1 MPLPSREIAASFV
14 RAHRQIVTVAAAAAA
29 AVIVG
34 PSDHPRRARGP
45 SSVVRPFASV
55 MPPDPFGGLLAPP
68 RLGRPL
74 SLRFALLLMSS
85 FDAATATLRARRG
98 LPRQPRE
105 RGPGASRRKLC
116 SVVKCE
122 RGREH
127 SLCRK

>member
-34 PSDHPRRARGP
+34 PSDHHRRGP

-98 LPRQPRE
+98 LPTQPRGRTWARSKQE
-105 RGPGASRRKLC
+105 KIMLS
-116 SVVKCE
+116 CE
-122 RGREH
+122 VRT
-127 SLCRK
+127 KA